1 MESLSGN
8 WIGNISG
15 TNNGDVYVKIL
26 DNSGLLSGEFKINDR
41 SLGTSVYK
49 FTGKRSGNNVEF
61 SLQPNANNISNRTY
75 TARVNG
81 RTIEVEA
88 PPMYG
93 SGSAIGKIIKENVIE
108 GTWETQIGTG
118 GLFTIA
124 HSEAINY
131 REPTHDNTVFVLMGI
146 SNEAHNVD
154 TLDVIRRSAESFAL
168 KAERVD
174 EIMHS
179 GKISDLILQ
188 KISNSR
194 MLVCDISTERP
205 NVYYELGYAHGKSKD
220 VIIIAKRGSPLHFDI
235 QDYNIILFTTYSEL
249 GSALKARMAEYINN
263 ATK

>member
-15 TNNGDVYVKIL
+15 TNNGDVYVEIS
-26 DNSGLLSGEFKINDR
+26 DNNGLLSGEFKINDR

-61 SLQPNANNISNRTY
+61 SLQPNANNISNRTF

-108 GTWETQIGTG
+108 GTWETQIGTA
-118 GLFTIA
+118 GLFTIT
-124 HSEAINY
+124 HSEAIKS
-131 REPTHDNTVFVLMGI
+131 RETIDDNTVFVLMGI
-146 SNEAHNVD
+146 SDDAHHVD
-154 TLDVIRRSAESFAL
+154 TLAAIRRSAESFAL

-179 GKISDLILQ
+179 GRISDLILK
-188 KISNSR
+188 KISNSH

-205 NVYYELGYAHGKSKD
+205 NVYYELGYAHGKNKE
-220 VIIIAKRGSPLHFDI
+220 VIIIAKEGSHRHFDI
-235 QDYNIILFTTYSEL
+235 QDYNIIIFTAYDKLE
-249 GSALKARMAEYINN
+249 SALKARMAEYINN